1 MKLLAPLLALG
12 QGFLSPGQS
21 NRVAN
26 NHTVINVSQLRISTC
41 LWLLI
46 SLQFDDIPTQAGL
59 ANVPSPY
66 HHLNFDLYSVFKP
79 DDPALEGMIS
89 KHDLNCAVSS
99 PNALVGSRLYENG
112 HGASFD
118 IANATA
124 MSLEGLQPYFTL
136 RSFYVKPMD
145 APAPGTTVYVKG
157 YSKAKKEPLV
167 WHIDFPSGYHL
178 PFLVK
183 MEEYS
188 GEEWNEVYKVEI
200 TADFGYD
207 ALDWEF
213 CIDELEVQF
222 FALSEE
228 EEEARWERHAVLDH
242 AEEI

>member
-1 MKLLAPLLALG
+1 M
-12 QGFLSPGQS
+12 FD
-21 NRVAN
+21 
-26 NHTVINVSQLRISTC
+26 
-41 LWLLI
+41 
-46 SLQFDDIPTQAGL
+46 QFDDVSTQSGL

-66 HHLNFDLYSVFKP
+66 HHLNFYFYSVFKP

-89 KHDLNCAVSS
+89 ERDLNCAVSS

-112 HGASFD
+112 HGASFE

-124 MSLEGLQPYFTL
+124 MSQEGLQPYFTL
-136 RSFYVKPMD
+136 QSFYIKPMD
-145 APAPGTTVYVKG
+145 APEPGTTINVKG
-157 YSKAKKEPLV
+157 YSKRRKKSLV
-167 WHIDFPSGYHL
+167 WHVDFPSGYHL

-188 GEEWNEVYKVEI
+188 GEEWNEIYKIEI

-228 EEEARWERHAVLDH
+228 VEEAWLRRRASLDH